1 MDTQKLWKAIYTALA
16 NQFFIS
22 FPMLVPMFYV
32 MKWWDNSFSKELPTF
47 QWFLVELSI
56 FAVIE
61 EILFYYS
68 HR

>member
-1 MDTQKLWKAIYTALA
+1 MDTKKLWKAIYTALG
-16 NQFFIS
+16 NQFFVS

-32 MKWWDNSFSKELPTF
+32 MKSWGSTFSEELPTF

-56 FAVIE
+56 FMVVE
-61 EILFYYS
+61 EILFYYT